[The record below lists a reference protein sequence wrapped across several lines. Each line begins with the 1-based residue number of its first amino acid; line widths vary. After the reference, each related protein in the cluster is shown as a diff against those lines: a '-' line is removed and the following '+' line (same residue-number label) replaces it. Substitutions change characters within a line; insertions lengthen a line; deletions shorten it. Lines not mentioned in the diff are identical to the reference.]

1 MEGAAMKVRVI
12 DYPQLRTL
20 CWSRPKAVEIEGDEA
35 LALYERGWRFVDQDA
50 LSGAERNL
58 IDDLVRIY
66 GNGVFN
72 G

>member
-1 MEGAAMKVRVI
+1 MEGAAMKVRVE

-20 CWSRPKAVEIEGDEA
+20 CWSRPGVVEIEGDEV
-35 LALYERGWRFVDQDA
+35 LTLYERGWRFVDQDA
-50 LSGAERNL
+50 LSAAERRL
-58 IDDLVRIY
+58 ISDLTRTY